1 VGIKAESKMDLSAWI
16 SIIALVLVIP
26 LGVASNLL
34 TYRFSSYLERRNLI
48 KTHKT
53 RQQALQ
59 GYERIKAFHEGRRD
73 KYPYYML
80 LMGTAVLLCI
90 VASTLAIVTVVV
102 SPAFEIMLMCFGL
115 TVIFVMLSVVL
126 LAGLY
131 WTERWSRFPEQH
143 SGLAKVDSGFDYA
156 ANFSWFTCVA

>member
-1 VGIKAESKMDLSAWI
+1 MDFSAWV
-16 SIIALVLVIP
+16 SITALILVIP

-34 TYRFSSYLERRNLI
+34 TYRFSSFLERRKLI

-90 VASTLAIVTVVV
+90 VAATIVIVAAVV
-102 SPAFEIMLMCFGL
+102 SPPFEIILIWCGFA
-115 TVIFVMLSVVL
+115 VIFVMMSIVL

-131 WTERWSRFPEQH
+131 WTARQLER
-143 SGLAKVDSGFDYA
+143 FDDYKKEFEKQWGPIDA
-156 ANFSWFTCVA
+156 

>member
-1 VGIKAESKMDLSAWI
+1 MDLSGWI
-16 SIIALVLVIP
+16 GVIALALAVP
-26 LGVASNLL
+26 LGVASHLL
-34 TYRFSSYLERRNLI
+34 AIRFTSFLERRKLI

-80 LMGTAVLLCI
+80 LMGAAVLLGI
-90 VASTLAIVTVVV
+90 AASTVVIVTVVI
-102 SPAFEIMLMCFGL
+102 SPALEIILMCFGAAAIL
-115 TVIFVMLSVVL
+115 EMASVVL

-131 WTERWSRFPEQH
+131 ATARQLER
-143 SGLAKVDSGFDYA
+143 FDDYKKEFEKQWGPIDA
-156 ANFSWFTCVA
+156 